1 MLQELYEKL
10 NDSSFEEEHE
20 KIFAEFFNK
29 FLEIYYPNKINSNN
43 FVNFKEDTYL
53 VFNGLYLYLFQ
64 EDINNQEDITEEE
77 TDKFNDMKNHVE
89 YIIHN
94 IKDLEYEEN
103 NKENPL
109 FSSLIIVM
117 DFVNESLKNI
127 NRVNSSLEG
136 ENSPKIKKDLQEVM
150 QMSFGVFRSEDNMK
164 QGIEEINTIRERSE
178 GLHLADKSSKF
189 NTARVEALELL
200 NLLEVAEATAIAAFS
215 RDESRGAHARDDFP
229 DRDDE
234 RWLCHSLYDPLSKSV
249 SKRDVNF
256 SPSEVEAFP
265 PIVRTY

>member
-127 NRVNSSLEG
+127 KDMNEIMQKGIEKLEDASTNLEMIFKLKEITENRESKNIDTLKEYRKNLDDFLKKFSIEQKILVIKGIENNVNYED
-136 ENSPKIKKDLQEVM
+136 KIKNCQ
-150 QMSFGVFRSEDNMK
+150 DN
-164 QGIEEINTIRERSE
+164 
-178 GLHLADKSSKF
+178 
-189 NTARVEALELL
+189 ELIKNYS
-200 NLLEVAEATAIAAFS
+200 NLLQLSNIITLKSIINKNIKSNSF
-215 RDESRGAHARDDFP
+215 
-229 DRDDE
+229 
-234 RWLCHSLYDPLSKSV
+234 LC
-249 SKRDVNF
+249 
-256 SPSEVEAFP
+256 
-265 PIVRTY
+265 